1 VQLGATSAKGLPADL
16 FVSGQGH
23 WLAVQIGSE
32 AEQPRALL
40 VAVPYAMKAVDA
52 ETVGGL
58 PASAFVLAA
67 PPTAGNP
74 SNAGNSAAAT
84 SGLSQA
90 SSSVTTTGGV
100 VNTLPL
106 WTTGTNIQS
115 SVITQTGSGSSAKI
129 GINTTT
135 PAATLDVKGGET
147 LRGLLYMPPTAAA
160 TATAGKNS
168 EPIDLVAS
176 SFSSTLTAPV
186 NQTFQFVAEPAGNN
200 TANPSGTLNL
210 LYALGAAAPA
220 ETGLKISN
228 KGVFTFAAGQ
238 TFPGT
243 GPGTVKSVGFSAPSS
258 DFTVSGSPVTS
269 TGTLGLNWTVAPTSA
284 NTASTIVKRAADGSF
299 SAGRITGTDFSE
311 GSSGVSGT
319 GTTGVAGAG
328 SKTGVYGYGPTGV
341 TGAGINMGVYGI
353 SSSTGNSIGVFG
365 FGPTGVSGIS
375 SDSAGTGVAGS
386 SSGGQ
391 GLSGY
396 DSAAGDGIL
405 VGVADTVDGWAG
417 WFNGN
422 LEVDGNLSKAG
433 GSFKIDHPLDPA
445 NKYLYHSFVE
455 SPDMKNIYDGNVTTD
470 AQGDALVGLP
480 EWFETLNRDFRYQ
493 LTVIGQFAQAI
504 VAGEIAHG
512 QFSIKT
518 DKPNVKVSW
527 QVTGIRQDAWAN
539 AHRIPVEE
547 TKPERERGFYLH
559 PELYDAAE
567 EKGVLWATHP
577 QAVKQWKEA
586 RIKAEKNEKQAPA
599 KP

>member
-1 VQLGATSAKGLPADL
+1 
-16 FVSGQGH
+16 
-23 WLAVQIGSE
+23 
-32 AEQPRALL
+32 
-40 VAVPYAMKAVDA
+40 
-52 ETVGGL
+52 
-58 PASAFVLAA
+58 
-67 PPTAGNP
+67 
-74 SNAGNSAAAT
+74 
-84 SGLSQA
+84 
-90 SSSVTTTGGV
+90 
-100 VNTLPL
+100 
-106 WTTGTNIQS
+106 
-115 SVITQTGSGSSAKI
+115 
-129 GINTTT
+129 
-135 PAATLDVKGGET
+135 
-147 LRGLLYMPPTAAA
+147 
-160 TATAGKNS
+160 
-168 EPIDLVAS
+168 
-176 SFSSTLTAPV
+176 V

>member
-1 VQLGATSAKGLPADL
+1 
-16 FVSGQGH
+16 
-23 WLAVQIGSE
+23 
-32 AEQPRALL
+32 
-40 VAVPYAMKAVDA
+40 MKAVDA

-559 PELYDAAE
+559 PELYDAGE